1 MNATAQPQTLWP
13 CEMIEGNS
21 SQKKKKTC
29 AKLTETDWF
38 LKSVWFW
45 TWKIRLT
52 FEKWTTL
59 FKMTRWTE
67 VHSQQKKMS
76 KTDLETRRNIEGQN
90 WSLSIE
96 HRAGSQEKTA
106 DRPKLNERQ
115 EHIHFLSQK
124 KWWDG
129 DGLGVAF
136 GKPSILNST
145 NKVQVKDD
153 FSPTC

>member
-1 MNATAQPQTLWP
+1 MNNFIQNDTVDCGSL
-13 CEMIEGNS
+13 S
-21 SQKKKKTC
+21 
-29 AKLTETDWF
+29 TE
-38 LKSVWFW
+38 
-45 TWKIRLT
+45 
-52 FEKWTTL
+52 
-59 FKMTRWTE
+59 
-67 VHSQQKKMS
+67 KMS

-96 HRAGSQEKTA
+96 YRAGSQEKTA

-115 EHIHFLSQK
+115 EHNHFLSQK